1 MSKIEATPTAMA
13 VREMDELEG
22 SLLPVATEVVER
34 GPGNTVIPT
43 MTRVFEYDAADQ
55 VQREGDDLEEAIVV
69 PDNGSQLNYAGVSDD
84 SKTTVGKAGQTG
96 KIRSEEELEIIR
108 KNRRKIYAQNYHQ
121 VNSFKAAN
129 ARAKERDRE
138 GLQVKDDRL
147 RSDFTEEKLPETL
160 REKLQL
166 DGTADGKSNKE
177 QPAEPGYQ
185 VSDYDCGNYE
195 TNDYDVTEYKS
206 VYD

>member
-22 SLLPVATEVVER
+22 SLLPVATEVVEC

-43 MTRVFEYDAADQ
+43 TTQVFEYDAAEQ
-55 VQREGDDLEEAIVV
+55 EQWGEGELREAIVV
-69 PDNGSQLNYAGVSDD
+69 PGNGNQLNYAGVSDD

-96 KIRSEEELEIIR
+96 KIRSEEELETIR
-108 KNRRKIYAQNYHQ
+108 KNRQRIYAQNYHEE
-121 VNSFKAAN
+121 NAFKAAN

-160 REKLQL
+160 RKKLQL
-166 DGTADGKSNKE
+166 DGTSDGKSNKE
-177 QPAEPGYQ
+177 QAAKLGYQ
-185 VSDYDCGNYE
+185 VSEYDCGNYE
-195 TNDYDVTEYKS
+195 TGDYEVTEYKS

>member
-22 SLLPVATEVVER
+22 SLLPVATEVVEC

-43 MTRVFEYDAADQ
+43 TTQVFEYDAAEQ
-55 VQREGDDLEEAIVV
+55 EQWGEGELREAIVV
-69 PDNGSQLNYAGVSDD
+69 PGNGNQLNYAGVSDD

-96 KIRSEEELEIIR
+96 KIRSEEELETIR
-108 KNRRKIYAQNYHQ
+108 KNRQRIYAQNYHEE
-121 VNSFKAAN
+121 NAFKAAN

-160 REKLQL
+160 RKKLQL
-166 DGTADGKSNKE
+166 DGTSDGKSNKD
-177 QPAEPGYQ
+177 QATKLGYQ
-185 VSDYDCGNYE
+185 VSEYDCGNYE
-195 TNDYDVTEYKS
+195 TGDYEVTEYKS